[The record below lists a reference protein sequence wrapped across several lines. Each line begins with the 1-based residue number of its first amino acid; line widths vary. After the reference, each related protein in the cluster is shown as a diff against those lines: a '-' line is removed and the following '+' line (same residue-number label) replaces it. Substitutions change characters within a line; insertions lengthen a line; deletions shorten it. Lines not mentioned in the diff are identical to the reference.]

1 MVSMELQSLTI
12 LFQNG
17 GSVCSG
23 SDVSSV
29 RYILRLFFTDYAHPE
44 AEYTKEAKTMLASI
58 ENMKKVHHR
67 SIWKLQNT
75 VQIISQ
81 KVRNFSKPIV

>member
-1 MVSMELQSLTI
+1 MYLLCGISYG
-12 LFQNG
+12 F
-17 GSVCSG
+17 C
-23 SDVSSV
+23 
-29 RYILRLFFTDYAHPE
+29 FTDYAHPE